1 MKLTSKI
8 LLVMLLLFTAGL
20 FASNIILKKEYNKRE
35 KNDIYWTYGKILEEP
50 FKYLN
55 IEGGNV
61 TNIAYEQS
69 KTASVR
75 VFKDWDGYKEGRV
88 KAHVKN
94 DTLFITFP
102 NTYKDQYEKR
112 WLQWNTLVHI
122 FSPELLAVN
131 GVDTKL
137 EMFRLKQNTLK
148 VSMSGK
154 SSFEVESMKTD
165 FDSLN
170 ISGKDSSAIQIEMSP
185 DYLTTE
191 SFHVKSVVADMS
203 GYSILDVGHAQVD
216 SLKLNIEDSSAVL
229 LSGGTLKKNRM
240 YNFEKSN
247 E

>member
-8 LLVMLLLFTAGL
+8 LLAMLLLFTAGL

-35 KNDIYWTYGKILEEP
+35 KNDTYWTYGKILEQP

-55 IEGGNV
+55 IQGGNV
-61 TNIAYEQS
+61 TTIAYEQS

-75 VFKDWDGYKEGRV
+75 VFKDWDGYKDGRV
-88 KAHVKN
+88 KVHVKN
-94 DTLFITFP
+94 DTLFIDFP
-102 NTYKDQYEKR
+102 NTYKDQYEKQ
-112 WLQWNTLVHI
+112 WLKWNTLVRI
-122 FSPELLAVN
+122 FSPELLAIN

-203 GYSILDVGHAQVD
+203 GYSILDIGHAQVD
-216 SLKLNIEDSSAVL
+216 SLKLNVDDSSAVL
-229 LSGGTLKKNRM
+229 LSGGTLKRNNM
-240 YNFEKSN
+240 YNAKMAK
-247 E
+247 

>member
-1 MKLTSKI
+1 MKLTTKI
-8 LLVMLLLFTAGL
+8 LLAMLLLFTVGL
-20 FASNIILKKEYNKRE
+20 FASNMLLKKEYDKTD
-35 KNDIYWTYGKILEEP
+35 KNDIYWTYKKILEQP

-75 VFKDWDGYKEGRV
+75 VFKDWDGYNSGRV

-112 WLQWNTLVHI
+112 WLNWNTLVRI

-137 EMFRLKQNTLK
+137 EMFRLKQNNLT

-154 SSFEVESMKTD
+154 SSFEVESIQPY
-165 FDSLN
+165 FDSLK
-170 ISGKDSSAIQIEMSP
+170 ISGKDSSAIEIEMSP
-185 DYLTTE
+185 DYQTTE
-191 SFHVKSVVADMS
+191 SFLVKSVIADIHDV
-203 GYSILDVGHAQVD
+203 SILDIGHAQIE
-216 SLKLNIEDSSAVL
+216 SLKFIVDDSSAIL
-229 LSGGTLKKNRM
+229 LSGGTLRKNNM
-240 YNFEKSN
+240 YNFGKAHE
-247 E
+247 